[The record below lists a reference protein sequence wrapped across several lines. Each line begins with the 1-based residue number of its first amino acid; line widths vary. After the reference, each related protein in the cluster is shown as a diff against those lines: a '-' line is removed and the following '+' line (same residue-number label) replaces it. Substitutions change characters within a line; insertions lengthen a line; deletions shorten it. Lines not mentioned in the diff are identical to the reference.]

1 MNWQYVTS
9 SLKNFII
16 ENILSTAFSL
26 PCRFS
31 SIRII
36 KLISIEF
43 QFTDI
48 LFQYSANMH
57 CMKNFLFGVFLVHI
71 FPHSDGI
78 QRDTPYLSVF
88 SLNAGKCG
96 PKKHRKEH
104 FSSSNV
110 NQLLSDSVLHSTK
123 APKQHKRKTF

>member
-1 MNWQYVTS
+1 MNWRYVTS

-48 LFQYSANMH
+48 LFQYSVNMH

-71 FPHSDGI
+71 FPYSDGI
-78 QRDTPYLSVF
+78 RRDAPYLSVF
-88 SLNAGKCG
+88 NLNAGKCG
-96 PKKHRKEH
+96 PEKHQKEH
-104 FSSSNV
+104 FSSGNV
-110 NQLLSDSVLHSTK
+110 HQLLPESVLHSTK
-123 APKQHKRKTF
+123 APRQHKRKTF

>member
-1 MNWQYVTS
+1 MNWRYVTS

-48 LFQYSANMH
+48 LFQYSVNMH

-78 QRDTPYLSVF
+78 QRDTPNLSVF

-96 PKKHRKEH
+96 PEKHRKEH

-110 NQLLSDSVLHSTK
+110 NQLWSESVLHSTK
-123 APKQHKRKTF
+123 VPKQHKRKTF